1 MREHLMRPTTL
12 VMVVIALGFGLRLFH
27 LDAQS
32 FWYDEAMS
40 AGIARGTITQI
51 LGNDFYSPHPP
62 LYFLTL
68 HYWIAIGQSDFAIR
82 LLSAILGVAGVAG
95 MYSLGKALCDDTVG
109 LASATIAAIAPYM
122 IFYSQEARMYALV
135 FLLST
140 MLLLSYVR
148 MLYTDSR
155 RWWVAYTVLAALS
168 LYAHLFSG
176 LLLLSL
182 HLHFFARR
190 TPGRKRW
197 GRLAVTDAVLI
208 FAFAPRLGIFMVQ
221 ARRVAGDFWIP
232 RPSLA
237 QLFSAPHAFTLSQH
251 VSAKLVPVAFGV
263 VLFLFMLTLLQVARE
278 LAMRTRDGE
287 VLTLALFAFW
297 CPLLLSFIISQW
309 RPVYLER
316 TLMVVV
322 PALYFLLGWGMM
334 RPRERYVNLGL
345 ALLVALFALNAL
357 HNWYLNPKFGK
368 PPFRAAARFLQAK
381 ADAGEPILHTS
392 DAGFLIFV
400 HYAPGW
406 GTYLLEGD
414 PAPAIPAETYRLFGG
429 EIIAKEELVAPR
441 FWLVVALDNSIEFQM
456 GLVDWFDGHYRLVKS
471 YSFDGIDLLHYD
483 GTLMPQG

>member
-155 RWWVAYTVLAALS
+155 RWWVAYTLLATLS
-168 LYAHLFSG
+168 LFTSLRAGPQAESDGADSLSAMRCSFLPSPPGSVSSWSRHGG
-176 LLLLSL
+176 LLATSGSL
-182 HLHFFARR
+182 GRVWRSSSRR
-190 TPGRKRW
+190 R
-197 GRLAVTDAVLI
+197 
-208 FAFAPRLGIFMVQ
+208 M
-221 ARRVAGDFWIP
+221 
-232 RPSLA
+232 PSL
-237 QLFSAPHAFTLSQH
+237 
-251 VSAKLVPVAFGV
+251 
-263 VLFLFMLTLLQVARE
+263 
-278 LAMRTRDGE
+278 
-287 VLTLALFAFW
+287 
-297 CPLLLSFIISQW
+297 
-309 RPVYLER
+309 
-316 TLMVVV
+316 
-322 PALYFLLGWGMM
+322 
-334 RPRERYVNLGL
+334 
-345 ALLVALFALNAL
+345 
-357 HNWYLNPKFGK
+357 
-368 PPFRAAARFLQAK
+368 
-381 ADAGEPILHTS
+381 
-392 DAGFLIFV
+392 
-400 HYAPGW
+400 
-406 GTYLLEGD
+406 
-414 PAPAIPAETYRLFGG
+414 
-429 EIIAKEELVAPR
+429 
-441 FWLVVALDNSIEFQM
+441 
-456 GLVDWFDGHYRLVKS
+456 
-471 YSFDGIDLLHYD
+471 
-483 GTLMPQG
+483 